1 MKSYQV
7 PESECQ
13 REGRGERE
21 RPGVY
26 EILIEWRRKWER
38 EGKRGVGDKENL
50 GSLVIKRQG
59 SN

>member
-1 MKSYQV
+1 M
-7 PESECQ
+7 SEGG
-13 REGRGERE
+13 RERGREEER

-38 EGKRGVGDKENL
+38 GGMVGVDKENL

-59 SN
+59 SY